1 MTTLF
6 SKLSP
11 VKPAIESLGIV
22 KSHYECNVLQK
33 TVPVLSELVAL
44 EVVGQREKEVS
55 MKHPNT
61 DWILV
66 VHEGSPD
73 APDKPFRNHYG
84 VRVTITKKWTERTN
98 T

>member
-1 MTTLF
+1 
-6 SKLSP
+6 
-11 VKPAIESLGIV
+11 
-22 KSHYECNVLQK
+22 
-33 TVPVLSELVAL
+33 
-44 EVVGQREKEVS
+44 

-98 T
+98 TWWQEKINWTWRKSSCVMSAPAPIRYSSSSPAATTGRSNRINTATKPA

>member
-44 EVVGQREKEVS
+44 EVVG
-55 MKHPNT
+55 
-61 DWILV
+61 
-66 VHEGSPD
+66 
-73 APDKPFRNHYG
+73 
-84 VRVTITKKWTERTN
+84 
-98 T
+98 